1 MKVGG
6 MASGLPRSRR
16 CPRRGAQIVEASFV
30 FLLLLAI
37 FWLLIDT
44 AWVIFIK
51 ATLQHAVREGCRY
64 AITSQTDAIHGL
76 GHIDSIKQVVRH
88 HAMGLI
94 SDDDM
99 DKIHVRFYEPGSLQE
114 VNDNRG
120 GMLVVVSIENYELRP
135 LVALLKSGDP
145 VQISVRAGDR
155 MEASPSGIPPPL

>member
-1 MKVGG
+1 MIRVRGARG
-6 MASGLPRSRR
+6 SPVRQPSN
-16 CPRRGAQIVEASFV
+16 RGAQIVEASFV
-30 FLLLLAI
+30 FLLLLGL

-64 AITSQTDAIHGL
+64 AITSQTDTIHGL
-76 GHIDSIKQVVRH
+76 GQIASIKEVVRR

-94 SDDDM
+94 GDDDL

-120 GMLVVVSIENYELRP
+120 GMLVVVSVENFELRP
-135 LVALLKSGDP
+135 LVPLLKSGDP
-145 VQISVRAGDR
+145 IQISVRAGDR
-155 MEASPSGIPPPL
+155 MEASPFGIPPPL

>member
-1 MKVGG
+1 MRAMAGG
-6 MASGLPRSRR
+6 RRAARSRAQ
-16 CPRRGAQIVEASFV
+16 RGAQIVEASLI
-30 FLLLLAI
+30 FLLLLGI

-64 AITSQTDAIHGL
+64 AITSRTDAIHGL
-76 GHIDSIKQVVRH
+76 GHVASIKEVVQYH
-88 HAMGLI
+88 SMGLI
-94 SDDDM
+94 SDEDM
-99 DKIHVRFYEPGSLQE
+99 DKIHVRFYEPGTLQE